1 MLSAQ
6 CILTLAAY
14 LPLFLFQRMLGNN
27 FRYSL
32 TLFECFYFVAQDYE
46 LDRDR
51 IHLENIL
58 GEGQFGDV
66 HAGQYTD
73 KVQQSHM

>member
-1 MLSAQ
+1 
-6 CILTLAAY
+6 
-14 LPLFLFQRMLGNN
+14 MLGNN

-32 TLFECFYFVAQDYE
+32 TLFKCFYFVAQDYE